1 MAGHSQFKNIMH
13 RKGAQDAK
21 RARAFAKMIR
31 EITVS
36 AREGLPDMAFNPRLR
51 SAVMAARA
59 ANMPRDTIERAIK
72 KASGAGAGDDYVEI
86 RYEGYGPGGVA
97 ILVDVLTDNKN
108 RAASEIR
115 HAFSKNGGNLGTPGS
130 VAHMFTKKGLIVV
143 EKDAADEDKL
153 TEIVLKAAGE
163 GATDNYQEVR
173 YEGYGPAG
181 GAVIVEAL
189 TDNRNRTAPA
199 LRTAFNKY
207 GGAMGES
214 GSVSFMFNRLG
225 GVRYPEAAASADAML
240 EAAIEA
246 GADDVTSTAEGH
258 EVIVSVEGFFA
269 VRDALEQKFGT
280 PLEARIEWRP
290 NITVP
295 LDEEKAAA
303 VLKLLDVLEDDDD
316 VQNVYANFEIADE
329 IMQKLSA

>member
-72 KASGAGAGDDYVEI
+72 KASGGGAGDDYVEI
-86 RYEGYGPGGVA
+86 RYEGYGPGGV
-97 ILVDVLTDNKN
+97 
-108 RAASEIR
+108 
-115 HAFSKNGGNLGTPGS
+115 
-130 VAHMFTKKGLIVV
+130 
-143 EKDAADEDKL
+143 
-153 TEIVLKAAGE
+153 
-163 GATDNYQEVR
+163 
-173 YEGYGPAG
+173 
-181 GAVIVEAL
+181 AVIVEAL

-214 GSVSFMFNRLG
+214 GSVAFMFNRLG
-225 GVRYPEAAASADAML
+225 VVRYAAAAASAEAML

-246 GADDVTSTAEGH
+246 GADDVVSDAEGH
-258 EVIVSVEGFFA
+258 EVIAGVDGFFA
-269 VRDALEQKFGT
+269 LRDALEQKFG
-280 PLEARIEWRP
+280 PPAEAKIEWRP

-329 IMQKLSA
+329 IMQKLSL